1 MTSIFEG
8 QPAQKQD
15 VKLAKKTE
23 DSLWMELH
31 SGKLILAMQK
41 WTNLGGCISYSE
53 MGIFQPAMVSLPEGN
68 LKPWWLETG
77 SGFISFPRNSGWFSA
92 DFLT

>member
-15 VKLAKKTE
+15 VKLAKKTK

-41 WTNLGGCISYSE
+41 WTNLGGCIS
-53 MGIFQPAMVSLPEGN
+53 
-68 LKPWWLETG
+68 
-77 SGFISFPRNSGWFSA
+77 
-92 DFLT
+92 